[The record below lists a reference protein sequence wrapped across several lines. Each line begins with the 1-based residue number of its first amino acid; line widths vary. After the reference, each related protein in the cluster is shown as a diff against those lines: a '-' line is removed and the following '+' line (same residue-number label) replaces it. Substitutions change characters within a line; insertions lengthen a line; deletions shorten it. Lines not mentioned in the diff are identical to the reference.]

1 MAQSDYHWSPG
12 QSGNP
17 NGRPS
22 GARNKTSYAL
32 RERLKARG
40 DKDPAEFLSELVSN
54 ESEPKELR
62 IAASGQLMPYYHSK
76 LGAIPVQPDLVYF
89 EQAVT
94 LPRPTSIREAYENIL
109 KLTEMK
115 ALGQLDVV
123 SADSL
128 INDQRTVLN
137 AMVDEAKLDA
147 AQGGSPEQVIR
158 IEGGLPEL
166 PGTTILMPQ
175 LNGHVIPAVDAIT
188 GPEPKDPVDFNADP
202 RPEAPPYNDGQPPN
216 EEP

>member
-1 MAQSDYHWSPG
+1 MAQSDYHWHPG
-12 QSGNP
+12 KSGNP
-17 NGRPS
+17 NGRPA

-76 LGAIPVQPDLVYF
+76 LGASPVAPDPVYF

-115 ALGQLDVV
+115 ALGQLNVV

-128 INDQRTVLN
+128 ISDQRTVLN
-137 AMVDEAKLDA
+137 AMVDEAKLFS
-147 AQGGSPEQVIR
+147 AQGGSPEQTIR
-158 IEGGLPEL
+158 IEGGLPPL
-166 PGTTILMPQ
+166 PGTDVIMPDRN
-175 LNGHVIPAVDAIT
+175 LNGHQLELTAVVNPQASA
-188 GPEPKDPVDFNADP
+188 PDPVS
-202 RPEAPPYNDGQPPN
+202 APQEKN
-216 EEP
+216 EP